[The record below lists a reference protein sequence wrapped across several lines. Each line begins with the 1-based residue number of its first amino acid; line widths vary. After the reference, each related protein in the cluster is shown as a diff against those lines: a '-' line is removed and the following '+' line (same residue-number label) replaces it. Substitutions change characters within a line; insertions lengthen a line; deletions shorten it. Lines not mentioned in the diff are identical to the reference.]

1 MLSMI
6 NSSSAINKNWVKR
19 AFNRAAASYDD
30 AAVLQREVCTR
41 MLEHLDPVTMQPQRI
56 LDVGAGT
63 GFGVG
68 LLMKRYKKARITAV
82 DIAPEMLKRAARQG
96 SWFRRPELICA
107 DADHLPVEDNSVDM
121 IVSSL
126 MLQWSGDLERTF
138 REFRRVLKPGG
149 VLMFATFGPDTLQEL
164 RNSWSQVDT
173 DAHVNHF
180 IDMHDVGDALLR
192 SQFADPVMDR
202 EMLTLTYQK
211 VTDLMRDLKSIGANT
226 PSGGRRRGLMTAG
239 VLSAVEQA
247 YEQYRQ
253 NELLPAS
260 YEIIYGQAWMP
271 E

>member
-1 MLSMI
+1 MI
-6 NSSSAINKNWVKR
+6 NSGSVINKQWVKR
-19 AFNRAAASYDD
+19 AFNKAAKTYDD

-41 MLEHLDPVTMQPQRI
+41 LLEHLDPVTMQPEVI

-68 LLMKRYKKARITAV
+68 LLMKRYKKASVIAV
-82 DIAPEMLKRAARQG
+82 DLAPEMLKMVARQG
-96 SWFRRPELICA
+96 GWLRKPKLMCA
-107 DADHLPVEDNSVDM
+107 DADHLPMADNSVDM

-138 REFRRVLKPGG
+138 REFKRVLKPGG
-149 VLMFATFGPDTLQEL
+149 VLMFATFGPDTLKEL
-164 RNSWSQVDT
+164 RNSWAQVDG
-173 DAHVNHF
+173 DGHVNQF
-180 IDMHDVGDALLR
+180 VDMHDVGDALLR
-192 SQFADPVMDR
+192 CQFSDPVMDR
-202 EMLTLTYQK
+202 EMLTLTYNK

-226 PSGGRRRGLMTAG
+226 PSGARRKGLMTAS

-253 NELLPAS
+253 TGVLPAS
-260 YEIIYGQAWMP
+260 YEIVYGQAWLS